1 MHIASL
7 ALFIQRRSISSS
19 VKRARYILSHTFGDN
34 HLATKPPRCDQCCYL
49 SNMLSDFPCLVFS
62 WCNSLPESSSQV
74 QHTVRCILRK
84 SESDPDRSVHL
95 LLILMMAMVSAGAS
109 CLGMVALLLVACASS
124 AAATSYTVGDAS
136 GWTTGVDYT
145 SWAGS
150 KPFKV
155 GDSLVFKYASG
166 AHTVVE
172 VSAAG
177 YLACAA
183 ANALGSDSSGST
195 TVALKTAGK
204 HYFICSIP
212 GHCAGGMKMEVDV
225 SGSSGGGGG
234 STPSSPTPTT
244 PNPSTPTPTMPN
256 PSTPTPTTPYPS
268 TPTPTTPYPSN
279 PTPTTPYT
287 TPTTPSCPGGAGVT
301 PVTPGTTPFMSYNG
315 AAGLGPVALATIGM
329 VCIAVF
335 VQLGLL

>member
-1 MHIASL
+1 MAIA
-7 ALFIQRRSISSS
+7 
-19 VKRARYILSHTFGDN
+19 
-34 HLATKPPRCDQCCYL
+34 
-49 SNMLSDFPCLVFS
+49 
-62 WCNSLPESSSQV
+62 
-74 QHTVRCILRK
+74 
-84 SESDPDRSVHL
+84 
-95 LLILMMAMVSAGAS
+95 SAGAS
-109 CLGMVALLLVACASS
+109 CLGMAALLLVACASS
-124 AAATSYTVGDAS
+124 AAANSYTVGDAS

-155 GDSLVFKYASG
+155 GDSLVFKYASA

-195 TVALKTAGK
+195 TVALKTPGK

-234 STPSSPTPTT
+234 GSTPSSPSSPTPTT
-244 PNPSTPTPTMPN
+244 PN

-268 TPTPTTPYPSN
+268 TPTPTTPYPST

-287 TPTTPSCPGGAGVT
+287 TPTTPACSGGAGATPVT

-315 AAGLGPVALATIGM
+315 AGGLGPVALATIGM
-329 VCIAVF
+329 VCFVVF
-335 VQLGLL
+335 VQLGLF